1 MYEIYEKLRDEK
13 GLTDYQVA
21 KETGIN
27 TSMFVDW
34 KKGRSTPKI
43 DRLLKIAH
51 FFNVS
56 VSYLIGE
63 EIDGYYLN
71 KETAAA
77 AQEIFDNP
85 DMRILFQAARD
96 SRPEDLRRAAD
107 LLQRFKETNP
117 DD

>member
-1 MYEIYEKLRDEK
+1 MYEIYAKLRDEK

-27 TSMFVDW
+27 SSMFADW
-34 KKGRSTPKI
+34 KNGRSVPKI

-51 FFNVS
+51 YFNVS

-63 EIDGYYLN
+63 DIDGYYLN
-71 KETAAA
+71 KETAET

-85 DMRILFQAARD
+85 DLRILFHAARD
-96 SRPEDLRRAAD
+96 SRPENLRLAAEM
-107 LLQRFKETNP
+107 LQRFKETNN
-117 DD
+117 DG